1 MDFITISPH
10 PVGSMEPL
18 LDYDIVLNVSD
29 FLDPELEDFLLANG
43 IKGYWLP
50 LGEAYEMPLENIYA
64 AMLILWRAERDNK
77 KTLIHCI
84 AGRNRSQMIL
94 DCYRYMVTNEYD
106 EDSSMMLNVKDNQ
119 LPGIYRL
126 EVFLQKCLEVFKYPE
141 IADSAFIDYVKKETF
156 GF

>member
-10 PVGSMEPL
+10 PVGPMEPL

-50 LGEAYEMPLENIYA
+50 LGEAYGMSLENIYA

-77 KTLIHCI
+77 RVLLHCI
-84 AGRNRSQMIL
+84 AGRNRSKMIY
-94 DCYRYMVTNEYD
+94 DCYIYMMTGEYD
-106 EDSSMMLNVKDNQ
+106 EGSAMMLNVKDNQ

-126 EVFLQKCLEVFKYPE
+126 EVFLQKCLEVIKSPE